1 MFAGEL
7 YISSCLLNLPE
18 EKCSICM
25 PVFEK
30 RGAKEC
36 SNYRTFAPISHASK
50 VMQQRLLFY
59 MEQEMSAVKSWILKS
74 KSTRYLTAT
83 VP

>member
-18 EKCSICM
+18 ERCSICI

-36 SNYRTFAPISHASK
+36 SNCRNFALISHASK

-59 MEQEMSAVKSWILKS
+59 MEWEMPAVKAGFRKGGALDI
-74 KSTRYLTAT
+74 
-83 VP
+83 